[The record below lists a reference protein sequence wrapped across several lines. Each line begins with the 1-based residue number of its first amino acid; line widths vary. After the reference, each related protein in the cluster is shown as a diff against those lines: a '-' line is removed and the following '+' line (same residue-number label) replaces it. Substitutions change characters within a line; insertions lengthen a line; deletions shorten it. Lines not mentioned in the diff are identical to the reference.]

1 MLHNFFY
8 FLHNS
13 HVLKNHDKQRGCSS
27 KHVDH
32 VTLFRK
38 DVTKSGDK
46 GQTFVL
52 RKIIRN

>member
-38 DVTKSGDK
+38 DVTKSGAK
-46 GQTFVL
+46 GRTFV
-52 RKIIRN
+52 